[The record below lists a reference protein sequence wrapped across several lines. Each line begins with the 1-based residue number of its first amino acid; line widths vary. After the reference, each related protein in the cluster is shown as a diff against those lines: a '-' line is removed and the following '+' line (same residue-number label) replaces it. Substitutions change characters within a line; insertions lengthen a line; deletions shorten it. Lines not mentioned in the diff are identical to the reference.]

1 MMEWMGTIS
10 MKRNNFGY
18 FIREGVRGV
27 FLHGFMSFAAVCVTV
42 ACLIIMGTF
51 CLLLLNVEH
60 TIARYEAENQVLV
73 YIDETYSESEAR
85 SVGSYINMITNVHNA
100 VFVTKQEA
108 LENYAAQQEN
118 PELFAGL
125 DPSTFRHRYEVTLE
139 DNGKLLETK
148 ALLEQIDG
156 VVNVRAH
163 YEISQ
168 GFSTLQRILR
178 VASVIII
185 GVLLVV
191 SLLIVSNTVKLAL
204 YDRRE
209 EIAIMR
215 MVGATSGFI
224 RWPYVFEG
232 LLLGLFSA
240 TIALFAEWGI
250 YDLIASRIAAVDT
263 MQLLDFLPFADFRGV
278 IIALYAAVGFFV
290 GVFGSLL
297 SIRKF
302 LKV

>member
-1 MMEWMGTIS
+1 

-18 FIREGVRGV
+18 YVREGVRGV

-51 CLLLLNVEH
+51 SLLLLNVEH
-60 TIARYEAENQVLV
+60 TIERYEAENQILV
-73 YIDETYSESEAR
+73 YIDETYSESQAR

-100 VFVTKQEA
+100 VFVTRQEA
-108 LENYAAQQEN
+108 LNNYAAQQDN
-118 PELFAGL
+118 PELFIGL
-125 DPSTFRHRYEVTLE
+125 DPSTFRDRFEVTLE
-139 DNGKLLETK
+139 DGTKLNETIV
-148 ALLEQIDG
+148 LLEQIDG
-156 VVNVRAH
+156 VVNIRAH
-163 YEISQ
+163 EKVSE
-168 GFSTLQRILR
+168 GFATLQRILS

-185 GVLLVV
+185 GVLFVI

-215 MVGATSGFI
+215 MVGATSSFI

-232 LLLGLFSA
+232 LILGLFGA
-240 TIALFAEWGI
+240 TIAFFAEWGI
-250 YDLIASRIAAVDT
+250 YDLIATRISAVDT
-263 MQLLDFLPFADFRGV
+263 MQLLYILPFSHFRNV
-278 IIALYAAVGFFV
+278 IIALYSAVGFFV

>member
-1 MMEWMGTIS
+1 

-18 FIREGVRGV
+18 FAREGVRGV

-51 CLLLLNVEH
+51 SLLLLNVEH
-60 TIARYEAENQVLV
+60 TIDRYESENQILV
-73 YIDETYSESEAR
+73 YIDETYSESQAR

-100 VFVTKQEA
+100 VFVTREDA
-108 LENYAAQQEN
+108 LANYAAQQDN
-118 PELFAGL
+118 PELFTGL
-125 DPSTFRHRYEVTLE
+125 DPSTFRDRFEVTLE
-139 DNGKLLETK
+139 DNSKLQETMG
-148 ALLEQIDG
+148 LLEQIDG
-156 VVNVRAH
+156 VVNIRAH
-163 YEISQ
+163 EKVSE
-168 GFSTLQRILR
+168 GFDTLQRILS

-185 GVLLVV
+185 GILFVV

-215 MVGATSGFI
+215 MVGATSSFI

-232 LLLGLFSA
+232 LIIGLLSA
-240 TIALFAEWGI
+240 VVAFFAEWGI
-250 YDLIASRIAAVDT
+250 YDLIASRIMVVDT
-263 MQLLDFLPFADFRGV
+263 MQLLYILPFENFRGV
-278 IIALYAAVGFFV
+278 IIALYSAVGFFV

>member
-1 MMEWMGTIS
+1 

-18 FIREGVRGV
+18 FVREGVRGV

-60 TIARYEAENQVLV
+60 TIERYEAENQILV
-73 YIDETYSESEAR
+73 YIDESYSESQAR

-100 VFVTKQEA
+100 VFVTKEQA
-108 LENYAAQQEN
+108 LENYASQQEN
-118 PELFAGL
+118 PELFTGL
-125 DPSTFRHRYEVTLE
+125 DPSTFRDRYEVTLE
-139 DNGKLLETK
+139 DYSKLLETK
-148 ALLEQIDG
+148 DLLEQIDG
-156 VVNVRAH
+156 VVYIRAH
-163 YEISQ
+163 HEISE
-168 GFSTLQRILR
+168 GFDTLQRILG
-178 VASVIII
+178 VSSVIII
-185 GVLLVV
+185 GVLFIV

-204 YDRRE
+204 YDRKE

-215 MVGATSGFI
+215 MVGATSSFI

-232 LLLGLFSA
+232 LILGLFGA
-240 TIALFAEWGI
+240 AIAFFAEWGI
-250 YDLIASRIAAVDT
+250 YDLIVSRITAVDT
-263 MQLLDFLPFADFRGV
+263 MQLLYVLPFANFRNV
-278 IIALYAAVGFFV
+278 IIALYSAVGFFV

>member
-1 MMEWMGTIS
+1 

-18 FIREGVRGV
+18 FAREGVRGV

-51 CLLLLNVEH
+51 SLLLLNVEH
-60 TIARYEAENQVLV
+60 TIERYESENQILV
-73 YIDETYSESEAR
+73 YIDETYSESQAR

-100 VFVTKQEA
+100 VFVTREDA
-108 LENYAAQQEN
+108 LSNYAAQQDN
-118 PELFAGL
+118 PELFTGL
-125 DPSTFRHRYEVTLE
+125 DPSTFRDRFEVTLE
-139 DNGKLLETK
+139 DNSKLQETMG
-148 ALLEQIDG
+148 LLEQIDG
-156 VVNVRAH
+156 VVNIRAH
-163 YEISQ
+163 EKVSE
-168 GFSTLQRILR
+168 GFDTLQRILS

-185 GVLLVV
+185 GILFIV

-215 MVGATSGFI
+215 MVGATSSFI

-232 LLLGLFSA
+232 LIIGLLSA
-240 TIALFAEWGI
+240 VVAFFAEWGI
-250 YDLIASRIAAVDT
+250 YDLIASRIMVVDT
-263 MQLLDFLPFADFRGV
+263 MQLLYILPFENFRGV
-278 IIALYAAVGFFV
+278 IIALYSAVGFFV

>member
-1 MMEWMGTIS
+1 

-18 FIREGVRGV
+18 FAREGVRGV

-51 CLLLLNVEH
+51 CLLMLNVEH
-60 TIARYEAENQVLV
+60 TIDRYESENQILV
-73 YIDETYSESEAR
+73 YIDESYSQSQSR

-100 VFVTKQEA
+100 VFVSREEA
-108 LENYAAQQEN
+108 LQNYAAQQEN

-125 DPSTFRHRYEVTLE
+125 DPTTFRDRFEVTLE
-139 DNGKLLETK
+139 DNTKLQETTQ
-148 ALLEQIDG
+148 LLEQIDG
-156 VVNVRAH
+156 VVNIRAH
-163 YEISQ
+163 EKVSE
-168 GFSTLQRILR
+168 GFATLQRILR
-178 VASVIII
+178 VSSVMIVAILFVI
-185 GVLLVV
+185 

-204 YDRRE
+204 YDRKE

-215 MVGATSGFI
+215 MVGATSSFI

-232 LLLGLFSA
+232 LILGLLAAAVAF
-240 TIALFAEWGI
+240 FAEWGI

-263 MQLLDFLPFADFRGV
+263 MQLLYILPFAKFRGV
-278 IIALYAAVGFFV
+278 IISLYSAVGFFV

>member
-1 MMEWMGTIS
+1 

-18 FIREGVRGV
+18 FVREGVRGV

-51 CLLLLNVEH
+51 SLLLLNVEH
-60 TIARYEAENQVLV
+60 TIERYESENQIIV
-73 YIDETYSESEAR
+73 YIDETYSESQAR

-100 VFVTKQEA
+100 VFVSREEA
-108 LENYAAQQEN
+108 LQNYAAQQEN

-125 DPSTFRHRYEVTLE
+125 DPSTFRDRFEVTLE
-139 DNGKLLETK
+139 DGRKLQETTQ
-148 ALLEQIDG
+148 LLEQIDG
-156 VVNVRAH
+156 VVDIRAH
-163 YEISQ
+163 EKVSE
-168 GFSTLQRILR
+168 GFATLQRILR
-178 VASVIII
+178 VSSVIII
-185 GVLLVV
+185 GILFVI

-204 YDRRE
+204 YDRKE

-215 MVGATSGFI
+215 MVGATSSFI

-232 LLLGLFSA
+232 LILGLVGA
-240 TIALFAEWGI
+240 AVAYFAEWGI
-250 YDLIASRIAAVDT
+250 YNLIASRITAVDT
-263 MQLLDFLPFADFRGV
+263 MQLVYIRPFAHFRNV
-278 IIALYAAVGFFV
+278 IIALYGAVGFFV